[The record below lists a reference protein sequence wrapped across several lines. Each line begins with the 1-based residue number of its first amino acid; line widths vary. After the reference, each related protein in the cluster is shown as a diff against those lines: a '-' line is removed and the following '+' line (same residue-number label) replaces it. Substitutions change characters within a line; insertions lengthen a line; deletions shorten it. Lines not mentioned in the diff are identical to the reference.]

1 MLTKVSCR
9 VTKKHLA
16 KCVSAGMLIWSQD
29 TGVCPTV
36 ILLCHPGEESL
47 VFYVGHE
54 HLGVR
59 VGAEDR
65 EGNLGQQI
73 VNRFC
78 I

>member
-1 MLTKVSCR
+1 M
-9 VTKKHLA
+9 
-16 KCVSAGMLIWSQD
+16 
-29 TGVCPTV
+29 